1 MREAYLTGGGEHFD
15 ATDAPTPVAAP
26 DAHDLN
32 LTKVKLNRK
41 DSTLYAEYSE
51 GEAGGYAEK
60 TALHHRPAH
69 ADLEAAFARVLPHFL
84 LMLEMLPGVQQGEEW
99 VKADSTRFRF
109 MLEDGE
115 LHQLPEC
122 QAYQVTGYA
131 YSDKGGVVLLGRKT
145 TRFGKVVNLT
155 TPHEVLDPEQETGME
170 YEHLF
175 TLGRELVACDK
186 EVKLYLGGKSAPYVQ
201 EQQTDFLEEL
211 EQAAGRGESAVV
223 TLTISSK
230 GTKKK
235 SGKDAAAGND
245 D

>member
-1 MREAYLTGGGEHFD
+1 MREAYLTGGNEHFD
-15 ATDAPTPVAAP
+15 ATDATPAQSDAP
-26 DAHDLN
+26 DTDRM

-51 GEAGGYAEK
+51 GEAGGFAEK

-99 VKADSTRFRF
+99 LKNDSQPFRW
-109 MLEDGE
+109 LLDDGKLSE
-115 LHQLPEC
+115 LPELKDY
-122 QAYQVTGYA
+122 AVTGYA
-131 YSDKGGVVLLGRKT
+131 YSDKGGVVILGRKT

-155 TPHEVLDPEQETGME
+155 TPHEVLDPDKPTGLE

-175 TLGRELVACDK
+175 TLGTELAGCDK
-186 EVKLYLGGKSAPYVQ
+186 EVKLYLAGKSAPYVQ
-201 EQQTDFLEEL
+201 EQQTDFLDEL
-211 EQAAGRGESAVV
+211 AQTAGGTV
-223 TLTISSK
+223 TLTFSGS
-230 GTKKK
+230 GKKR
-235 SGKDAAAGND
+235 GKDAAAGHD